1 MVVCAKFEERE
12 GIEYSSNLMYNN
24 IWFDNL
30 RVTNGRFPDGS
41 NFLVA

>member
-1 MVVCAKFEERE
+1 
-12 GIEYSSNLMYNN
+12 LMYNN